1 LQATLQLQVQQLQL
15 QIQQLHANELKGGEE
30 VEERVTRLQAQLEQ
44 ILKSEAET
52 RAALQQESANLAT
65 TLEMNGDAIAFIE
78 SLKLSMKNL
87 EEVLN
92 IQAAFAAARFVLD

>member
-1 LQATLQLQVQQLQL
+1 
-15 QIQQLHANELKGGEE
+15 LKGGEE

>member
-1 LQATLQLQVQQLQL
+1 MQQLQL

-92 IQAAFAAARFVLD
+92 IQAACAAARFVLD

>member
-1 LQATLQLQVQQLQL
+1 VQQLQL

>member
-1 LQATLQLQVQQLQL
+1 M
-15 QIQQLHANELKGGEE
+15 
-30 VEERVTRLQAQLEQ
+30 EERVTRLQAQLEQ